1 MPQISPINHRF
12 TKRVNDSLEI
22 SLEYQQAPN
31 FADKID
37 CVLEFINVNK
47 NEDPNDHSRDE
58 NDTNVDTRES
68 ASTEKKA
75 GWLSSLWGSER
86 SRLVEE
92 KAPEV
97 PLLLGYIQML
107 GYVRLNHQ
115 IGADTGSESSSAVFW
130 KNSEY
135 VSSYCSA
142 EADEKVQQILETELF
157 RDGHVTNK
165 NDTETAETTS
175 KSARIEGVPD
185 LHAKRFDATA
195 HYLLHDLAHSFNTMG
210 MPKTADSLTIQQQD
224 ELSSSLSRFVVPFY
238 VTAQHLV
245 FASTS
250 VAPGGKLSYKFRVDV
265 PPETLPPSYNTKS
278 TGSVGDAGLA
288 SIAYSFVVGMQ
299 ENVNNEMKHR
309 AVYFPFQFRPGHFG
323 LDRGWLQH
331 DYLKQPLMDREWCP
345 ETISDTRN
353 DRKVKNPSNLVENDE
368 QLANLRNGAK
378 SSDERSGYT
387 TEHNEASGILDISP
401 LNLHERNSAVSKSQP
416 ENGDPIEHLAANPRS
431 NEIEEDANAS
441 DSVDELP
448 EPTPISAINP
458 SDDSGAKSHENESL
472 VISDKISNSQNNEIV
487 TQNATSK
494 AKFVSELDSLIEGS
508 LESLAA
514 KERRKSSVSYAN
526 PADRNLISQMPEKP
540 RVSYQIKVNNQS
552 LCVLTMSNSTYH
564 VGDDVHFSIK
574 LHPEFRTPSR
584 VVGFTSHIEA
594 HEIFHI
600 ANERKIVNIY
610 KVTPTIKANTYT
622 DAVMFPFSGDPN
634 PKTSA
639 FLNLPRF
646 LTQQF
651 QSSAFMDLRYFMVFR
666 FVLNQF
672 PEMESY
678 RIDEDPK
685 AFTEYLSAYKVES
698 EANEFRFSIPLTVL
712 PCV

>member
-12 TKRVNDSLEI
+12 TKKVNDSLEI

-31 FADKID
+31 SADKFD

-47 NEDPNDHSRDE
+47 NEDQNDHSRDE

-75 GWLSSLWGSER
+75 GWLSSLWGSEK

-107 GYVRLNHQ
+107 GYARLNHQ
-115 IGADTGSESSSAVFW
+115 IGADTGSESSLAVFW

-157 RDGHVTNK
+157 SDGHVTNK
-165 NDTETAETTS
+165 NDTETAETTL
-175 KSARIEGVPD
+175 KLARIEGVPD

-195 HYLLHDLAHSFNTMG
+195 HYLLHDLAHPFNTMG

-265 PPETLPPSYNTKS
+265 PPETLPPSYNTKL

-331 DYLKQPLMDREWCP
+331 DYLKEPLMDRKWCP
-345 ETISDTRN
+345 ETVSDSRN
-353 DRKVKNPSNLVENDE
+353 DRKIKKAIHDGN
-368 QLANLRNGAK
+368 
-378 SSDERSGYT
+378 T
-387 TEHNEASGILDISP
+387 NEASGILDILP
-401 LNLHERNSAVSKSQP
+401 LNLHERNGAVSESHP
-416 ENGDPIEHLAANPRS
+416 ENGDPIEHLAAIPRS
-431 NEIEEDANAS
+431 NEIEEDANAL

-448 EPTPISAINP
+448 EPTPISATNP
-458 SDDSGAKSHENESL
+458 SDDSGAKSHEKESL
-472 VISDKISNSQNNEIV
+472 VISDKISNSQHNEIV

-494 AKFVSELDSLIEGS
+494 AKFVAELDSLIEGS

-526 PADRNLISQMPEKP
+526 PADRHLISQMPEKP

-610 KVTPTIKANTYT
+610 KVTPTIKANTYA

-634 PKTSA
+634 PKTGA

-651 QSSAFMDLRYFMVFR
+651 QLSAFMDLRYFMVFR

-672 PEMESY
+672 PEMESC

-685 AFTEYLSAYKVES
+685 AFTEYLLAYKVES